1 MLNIVLNL
9 NYFSFLLFGSLNLNA
24 KTDVIIKGQ
33 VTDGKNG
40 PALPFATISVMNK
53 SNKVLTGN
61 TTDNNGIFEIKLND
75 NQISAIKI
83 SFIGYKDTLVSIPEN
98 TTSTINLGS
107 LFINK
112 DSKTLQAAVVTSKIP
127 IIEQKIDKIVMN
139 VSEAVFVQNK
149 TGFEV
154 LKRWWCN

>member
-1 MLNIVLNL
+1 M
-9 NYFSFLLFGSLNLNA
+9 NLNA

-61 TTDNNGIFEIKLND
+61 TTDNNSIFEIKLND